1 MEFDIH
7 IKNFR
12 PEKSIKAKLDKS
24 LLRLGRTLKSFD
36 HLDKPATVILEKRAK
51 REEYKA
57 KVTFHLPKHT
67 ISTRDAGFT
76 PEQALH
82 NAAED
87 ARDLVLKLKDRLK
100 DRHERRRRS
109 RIDTIRELPET

>member
-1 MEFDIH
+1 MEFDIR

-12 PEKSIKAKLDKS
+12 PKKGIKAKLDKS
-24 LLRLGRTLKSFD
+24 LLRLGRILKSFE
-36 HLDKPATVILEKRAK
+36 HLDKPASVILEKRARK
-51 REEYKA
+51 EEYKA
-57 KVTFHLPKHT
+57 KITFHLPKHT
-67 ISTRDAGFT
+67 ISTKDEGFT

-100 DRHERRRRS
+100 DKHEKRRHS
-109 RIDTIRELPET
+109 RIDTFINLPNP